1 MEQFKTKR
9 GVGKPRK
16 WQSREDLIADIN
28 KYLEETPFEEYSV
41 TGLTLCLGTSKQL
54 LIDYQKRKE
63 FKDIIDEAKLIV
75 EHSYELS
82 LRKNGR
88 SGDIFALKN
97 FDWKD
102 KVETDHTS
110 KGEKMV
116 FMPMELL
123 NKHDSP
129 TPSTESDSQ

>member
-1 MEQFKTKR
+1 MEQKKKS
-9 GVGKPRK
+9 VGKPRK
-16 WQSREDLIADIN
+16 WQSREELIADIN
-28 KYLEETPFEEYSV
+28 EYLENTPFEEYSV
-41 TGLTLCLGTSKQL
+41 TGLALTLGTSKQL

-88 SGDIFALKN
+88 TGDIFALKN

-102 KVETDHTS
+102 K
-110 KGEKMV
+110 
-116 FMPMELL
+116 
-123 NKHDSP
+123 
-129 TPSTESDSQ
+129 TESEDSITVKSYEITEGED